1 MAWAMVMTTQQVEE
15 EAEEEVDLAEKLV
28 ALAEEEVDMAEEEG
42 VADLEE
48 VEGDFKNDYGFNLKM

>member
-28 ALAEEEVDMAEEEG
+28 ALAEEEG